1 MSQRIT
7 QFPALARLRLVALM
21 AVREA
26 LHLRILPLF
35 LLVALLPVA
44 AIGWLREFNF
54 GTTEWK
60 FIIDFGHGALGAGG
74 LVLAILATVQL
85 TLGDLERGSVQ
96 MLLTR
101 ALTPTEFLVGKLVG
115 LLALLLWFAGG
126 LAMVL
131 LGVLGWRGDWAGGI
145 PWAPALGGIAF
156 IWMKLAVTVAL
167 TLLICSYA
175 RSVLF
180 ATGAA
185 FLLVVLAHLRHLV
198 GSDGGLIQTML
209 VGLPDFQLFD
219 PERLALVP
227 LAARPLVASGTAVYA
242 AVYIGLYTAIAGWLL
257 RRREY

>member
-1 MSQRIT
+1 MSRRNA
-7 QFPALARLRLVALM
+7 QFSALARLRLVALM
-21 AVREA
+21 SVREA

-74 LVLAILATVQL
+74 LVLAILATVHL

-115 LLALLLWFAGG
+115 LLALLTWFAVG
-126 LAMVL
+126 LALVL
-131 LGVLGWRGDWAGGI
+131 LGVLWWRGGRADI
-145 PWAPALGGIAF
+145 PWTTAFGGIAF
-156 IWMKLAVTVAL
+156 IWLKLAVTVAL

-198 GSDGGLIQTML
+198 GSDVGLIQTML
-209 VGLPDFQLFD
+209 VGVPDFQLFD
-219 PERLALVP
+219 PERLTMVP
-227 LAARPLVASGTAVYA
+227 FAARPMVASGTAVYA
-242 AVYIGLYTAIAGWLL
+242 AVYVVLYTSMAGWLL